1 MSQEKVETTG
11 PAPAGNSENTQKI
24 KDFIL
29 NHKQI
34 LSIFSIL
41 ILICLFFSVAT
52 ASFFS
57 FSNMM
62 NLVMQ
67 LAPNLIVAVAMTF
80 VITTGGIDLS
90 VGSQLALASA
100 LTAVLLSAGLAS
112 PLVLL
117 IVVAAGVLMG
127 LVNGYVIAYHYI
139 PPLIVTLAAMLY
151 VRGLAL
157 LVTGGYSIAISS
169 DAGLTN
175 VGIGAFL
182 GIPVPA
188 IIAAVITVFG
198 VIALQNTRYGT
209 YVTGIG
215 ANEEAVRRSGVNT
228 RFVKL
233 ITYMFSG
240 GAAALAGLIL
250 ASRLGSGSS
259 NIGLMFE
266 LDIIAAVVLGGT
278 ALFGGAGTIL
288 GSLIGVSIIGIINNG
303 LTLMQVSPYIIQ
315 IMEGLVLLIAV
326 IINVRVFGK
335 RRI

>member
-1 MSQEKVETTG
+1 MREEKAQITTDVR
-11 PAPAGNSENTQKI
+11 NLELSHSWKQWMI
-24 KDFIL
+24 D
-29 NHKQI
+29 HKQV
-34 LSIFSIL
+34 LSIFGIL
-41 ILICLFFSVAT
+41 FLICAFFSIVT
-52 ASFFS
+52 GSFLS
-57 FSNMM
+57 YSNMM

-90 VGSQLALASA
+90 VGSILALASA
-100 LTAVLLSAGLAS
+100 LTAVLLSAGTAS

-117 IVVAAGVLMG
+117 IVIIAGIAMG
-127 LVNGYVIAYHYI
+127 CINGYVVAYHNI

-157 LVTGGYSIAISS
+157 LITGGYSIAISS
-169 DAGLTN
+169 DAGLTKI
-175 VGIGAFL
+175 GIGSFL
-182 GIPVPA
+182 GVPVPA
-188 IIAAVITVFG
+188 ILAVIIMVFG
-198 VIALQNTRYGT
+198 VIALRNSRYGT

-215 ANEEAVRRSGVNT
+215 ANEEAVRRAGVNT
-228 RFVKL
+228 KYVKL

-259 NIGLMFE
+259 NIGMMFE

-288 GSLIGVSIIGIINNG
+288 GSLIGVTMIGVINNG

-315 IMEGLVLLIAV
+315 IMEGLVLLMAV

-335 RRI
+335 KRM